1 MPDRICVDASLVLTL
16 LLPDDR
22 TPSAE
27 YRWQTWAED
36 DTDIVAPPLFFSEVI
51 SVLREGVHHRRISP
65 DRGDGLFREF
75 LELGVQTVTPDG
87 LYDRVWRLAKPRNL
101 ARAYDAHYL
110 AVADALGCELWTA
123 DRRLFGTV
131 GVSWPRLVTP

>member
-1 MPDRICVDASLVLTL
+1 MPDRICVDASLVLAL

-27 YRWQTWAED
+27 HRWQTWAED

-51 SVLREGVHHRRISP
+51 SVLREGVYHRRISP

-75 LELGVQTVTPDG
+75 LEMGVQTVTPDG
-87 LYDRVWRLAKPRNL
+87 LYDRVWRLAKLHNL

-123 DRRLFGTV
+123 DRRLFNTV
-131 GVSWPRLVTP
+131 GVSWLRLVTP